1 MKKRLL
7 VLLLAATPLLFV
19 QCNSKK
25 TEDTAMADTTRVEKK
40 AGVSSSPFGKL
51 PDGTAVS
58 LFTLKNENGM
68 TMTVMNYGGI
78 ITSLTAPD
86 KNGQFEDIV
95 LGYDSLSG
103 YLKSSPYFGALIGRY
118 GNRIGTG
125 KFTLD
130 GKSYQLG
137 QNNNGNH
144 LHGGP
149 NGFDKRFWNIEE
161 HPVANG
167 AALKLTYTSKDMEEG
182 YPGNL
187 NTQVI
192 YHLTDSNELK
202 IFYEA
207 TTDKPTIINLTQHTY
222 FNLSGNTKAD
232 ILQHELYINAD
243 KFVPVDK
250 TLIPTGELK
259 NVSETPFDFKT
270 PTAIGSRID
279 KKDQQLEFGQGYD
292 HCWVLNTAGD
302 TTKVAATLHDPSTG
316 RVLSVRTSEPGI
328 QFYSGNFLDG
338 SITGKYST
346 VYNKR
351 YGLCLETEHFPDSP
365 NQKSFPPVV
374 LRPGETY
381 RTQTVYT
388 FLTK

>member
-1 MKKRLL
+1 M
-7 VLLLAATPLLFV
+7 LLLGAASILFV
-19 QCNSKK
+19 SCNSK
-25 TEDTAMADTTRVEKK
+25 TENTAMSDTTRVETETKI
-40 AGVSSSPFGKL
+40 SSSPFGKL
-51 PDGTAVS
+51 PDGTEVS
-58 LFTLKNENGM
+58 LFTLTNSKGM
-68 TMTVMNYGGI
+68 TMKVMNYGGV

-86 KNGQFEDIV
+86 KNGNLEDVV

-118 GNRIGTG
+118 GNRIGKG
-125 KFTLD
+125 KFSLE
-130 GKSYQLG
+130 GKEYQLP
-137 QNNNGNH
+137 QNNNGNN

-161 HPVANG
+161 YAVNNG
-167 AALKLTYTSKDMEEG
+167 AALKLTYVSKDLEEG
-182 YPGNL
+182 FPGTL

-192 YHLTDSNELK
+192 YHLTDNNELK

-207 TTDKPTIINLTQHTY
+207 TTDKPTVINLTQHTY
-222 FNLSGNTKAD
+222 FNLSGNSKAD
-232 ILQHELYINAD
+232 ILQQELFLDAD

-279 KKDQQLEFGQGYD
+279 KKDQQLEFGLGYD
-292 HCWVLNTAGD
+292 HCWALNTNGD
-302 TTKVAATLHDPSTG
+302 TSKVAATLHDPASG
-316 RVLSVRTSEPGI
+316 RVMSVKTSEPGI

-338 SITGKYST
+338 TITGKFNT
-346 VYNKR
+346 VYKQR

-365 NQKSFPPVV
+365 NKKNFPPVV
-374 LRPGETY
+374 LKPGETY
-381 RTQTVYT
+381 RTQTMYT
-388 FLTK
+388 FTTK